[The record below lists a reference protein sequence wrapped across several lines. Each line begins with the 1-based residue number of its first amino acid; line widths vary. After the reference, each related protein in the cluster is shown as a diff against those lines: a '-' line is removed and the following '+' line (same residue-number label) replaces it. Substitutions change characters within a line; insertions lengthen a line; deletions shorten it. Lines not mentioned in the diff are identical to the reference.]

1 MVDRREWLRRGAGA
15 CALVSLG
22 WPLAGRA
29 QALAGNA
36 AIVSGFPAGGMGDN
50 VARPVAERLR
60 GRYASSLTVESR
72 TGAGGRI
79 AVEYVKRAAPDGL
92 AILQVPS
99 SPMVLYPHTYR
110 KLGYDPLADFAP
122 VCSTVTY
129 AFSFTAGPGL
139 PAEIR
144 TVEDYLRWARAN
156 PRLATYGVPAAG
168 SALHFAG
175 MLLQKAAGI
184 EMTSVAYRGGAP
196 LLNDVLGGQVP
207 VSFNVIGEV
216 MPYVRNGKL
225 RSLAVT
231 SADRS
236 PFLPGV
242 PTLVEQGYRDI
253 AVEEWLGWF
262 LPAKTPRA
270 TVDLLNR
277 QVREAL
283 DAPDY
288 VAQLATYA
296 LQPMHQSP
304 EDFARRVRADH
315 ERWGP
320 IVRAT
325 GFTAED

>member
-1 MVDRREWLRRGAGA
+1 MWNRRELLQRSTGLSVLAA
-15 CALVSLG
+15 LG
-22 WPLAGRA
+22 WPSLGQA
-29 QALAGNA
+29 QTLNGNA

-60 GRYASSLTVESR
+60 GHYATSLTVDTR

-79 AVEYVKRAAPDGL
+79 AVEYARRAAPDGL
-92 AILQVPS
+92 TILQIPS
-99 SPMVLYPHTYR
+99 SPMVLYPHTYK
-110 KLGYDPLADFAP
+110 KLNYDPLTDFAP

-144 TVEDYLRWARAN
+144 TVADYVKWARAN
-156 PRLATYGVPAAG
+156 PKQATYGVPAAG

-184 EMTSVAYRGGAP
+184 EMTSVPYRGGAP
-196 LLNDVLGGQVP
+196 LLNDVVGGQVP

-216 MPYVRNGKL
+216 MPYVRSGKL

-231 SADRS
+231 SAARS
-236 PFLPGV
+236 PFLPDV
-242 PTLVEQGYRDI
+242 PTLVEQGYKDI

-262 LPAKTPRA
+262 LPAKTPA
-270 TVDLLNR
+270 AIVDALNR

-283 DAPDY
+283 AAPDY
-288 VAQLATYA
+288 IAQLATYG
-296 LQPMHQSP
+296 LQPVHQSP
-304 EDFARRVRADH
+304 EAFARRVKADYD
-315 ERWGP
+315 RWAP

>member
-15 CALVSLG
+15 CALASLG

-139 PAEIR
+139 PLTYAQPLHEAFGQVVR
-144 TVEDYLRWARAN
+144 VDGHCGCPSPLEWFKGFGVGLYHVDSPEGLKALARALTQCVEDA
-156 PRLATYGVPAAG
+156 
-168 SALHFAG
+168 
-175 MLLQKAAGI
+175 KA
-184 EMTSVAYRGGAP
+184 
-196 LLNDVLGGQVP
+196 
-207 VSFNVIGEV
+207 
-216 MPYVRNGKL
+216 
-225 RSLAVT
+225 
-231 SADRS
+231 
-236 PFLPGV
+236 
-242 PTLVEQGYRDI
+242 
-253 AVEEWLGWF
+253 
-262 LPAKTPRA
+262 
-270 TVDLLNR
+270 
-277 QVREAL
+277 
-283 DAPDY
+283 
-288 VAQLATYA
+288 
-296 LQPMHQSP
+296 
-304 EDFARRVRADH
+304 
-315 ERWGP
+315 
-320 IVRAT
+320 
-325 GFTAED
+325 